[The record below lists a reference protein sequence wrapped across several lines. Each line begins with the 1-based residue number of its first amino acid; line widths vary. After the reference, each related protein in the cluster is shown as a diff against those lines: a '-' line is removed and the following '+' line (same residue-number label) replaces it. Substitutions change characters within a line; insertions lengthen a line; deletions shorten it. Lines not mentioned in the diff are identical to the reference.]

1 MELTTEEAQSRVA
14 LLGAHTKSLST
25 FFEEFTS
32 PLNLQ
37 DEDGDYKPFG
47 DKKYK
52 NQLQMIKNDSSKVL
66 KVYMDDVRQYFL
78 KENHDKDFYEGLMM
92 NTYRY
97 LELLYIASEMV
108 LEKLTKDENYPKFGL
123 YYDPID
129 ELRVSRMKQNKLPIN
144 LRSNYDIL
152 LVNGNDDYIMK
163 MKYVNADFVGC
174 LVLIEVD
181 VFKVANI
188 SPKLLIAT
196 YECDICHNH
205 SYKTIEGNNY
215 MPLMDCVNCVST
227 RNVKSSLKFHPK
239 LSKFEKYQEIRVQ
252 EPLVHLNEGEMP
264 KNLKCQLTNSLVG
277 LLRPGDNILL
287 YGILLPMFKEGFN
300 NNKFTL
306 LSDKVFKILNITHLK
321 RDFKLYKQLSNNYFQ
336 LYHWHIPM
344 IGRYTTLTLKIT
356 HDYRKMEEL
365 SRTPN
370 VYEILSNSIA
380 PDIYGHQDIKKALLL
395 QLIGGCNVVK
405 KDGGFIRGNIH
416 ILLLGDPGVAKSQ
429 LMKRICQISTR
440 AIYTTGKGSSSSGL
454 TAAIVKDPVTGDS
467 VLEGGALVLAN
478 NGVCCIDEFDKMDD
492 EDRSAIYEVM
502 EQQKVSVAKA
512 GHVTTLAANSSVLA
526 AANPLSGVY
535 DINKSVF
542 ININLPHALLSR
554 FDLQFLLLDN
564 INYNNDYKLSQY
576 KLNNTINT
584 YGTSTVSEENT
595 NTMTNTTNTPNTRTT
610 NSTNTNTNTGA
621 KDKRK
626 RNDKSA
632 GSKNKTNSTT
642 DSVNNGVTRGLQS
655 DTIVNPVAS
664 DDILMELSKWY
675 INNRQDELQQELY
688 QNYQYSY
695 TTPRTILSILRL
707 AQALARM
714 RFSNDIN
721 MSDLE
726 ESIRLTESMKHTI
739 NYELLQQKHK
749 RKVTTSS
756 NIMYIIKNLR
766 NNLKNTKENWD
777 GWININD
784 VEQQLLSNGYKTKDL
799 NDFIS
804 KYSQLA
810 IILLNSNN
818 TQLSFPQDI
827 I

>member
-1 MELTTEEAQSRVA
+1 
-14 LLGAHTKSLST
+14 
-25 FFEEFTS
+25 
-32 PLNLQ
+32 
-37 DEDGDYKPFG
+37 
-47 DKKYK
+47 
-52 NQLQMIKNDSSKVL
+52 
-66 KVYMDDVRQYFL
+66 
-78 KENHDKDFYEGLMM
+78 
-92 NTYRY
+92 
-97 LELLYIASEMV
+97 
-108 LEKLTKDENYPKFGL
+108 
-123 YYDPID
+123 
-129 ELRVSRMKQNKLPIN
+129 
-144 LRSNYDIL
+144 
-152 LVNGNDDYIMK
+152 MK

-205 SYKTIEGNNY
+205 SYKTFDSIESGVTMVQIEGNNY
-215 MPLMDCVNCVST
+215 MPLMDCVYCVST

-264 KNLKCQLTNSLVG
+264 KNLKCQLTIYPAIYYWGSGPSSSVTLVTSIIIMLLDTLVG

-321 RDFKLYKQLSNNYFQ
+321 KDFKLYKQLSNNYFQ
-336 LYHWHIPM
+336 L
-344 IGRYTTLTLKIT
+344 
-356 HDYRKMEEL
+356 KMEEL
-365 SRTPN
+365 SRSPN
-370 VYEILSNSIA
+370 VYEILANSIA

-405 KDGGFIRGNIH
+405 NDGGFIRGNIH

-576 KLNNTINT
+576 KLNNLNNSAVNSVNT
-584 YGTSTVSEENT
+584 SNTVSMENT
-595 NTMTNTTNTPNTRTT
+595 QETASNTG
-610 NSTNTNTNTGA
+610 SQDTNTNSHTA
-621 KDKRK
+621 DKRK
-626 RNDKSA
+626 RSKSS
-632 GSKNKTNSTT
+632 SKKKTASTTNSAKNTAT
-642 DSVNNGVTRGLQS
+642 SGLPS
-655 DTIVNPVAS
+655 DTVVNVNLLRYYINYCKKFKPVAS

-707 AQALARM
+707 SQALARM
-714 RFSNDIN
+714 RFSNDII

-749 RKVTTSS
+749 RKTTTSS

-799 NDFIS
+799 TDFIS

-810 IILLNSNN
+810 IILLNNNN
-818 TQLSFPQDI
+818 TQLSFPQDVI
-827 I
+827 